1 MKLDGFDLKI
11 LSVLQNEGRITKLK
25 LAERIGLSPSPCHE
39 RVKRLEA
46 AGYVQGYRALIDL
59 ERLFP
64 VTTIFV
70 EITLDTHHARDFER
84 FEAAIQDVPEVV
96 ECFAIGGGID
106 YLVKVVARDLDH
118 YQRLIEDLLARDIG
132 IARYFTYV
140 VTKPIKQAAP
150 SLERLAEGR
159 TARESAS
166 PRNGEK

>member
-1 MKLDGFDLKI
+1 
-11 LSVLQNEGRITKLK
+11 

-84 FEAAIQDVPEVV
+84 FEAAIQEVPEVV

-150 SLERLAEGR
+150 ALETLAEGR
-159 TARESAS
+159 TVRDSAPS
-166 PRNGEK
+166 RSGEK